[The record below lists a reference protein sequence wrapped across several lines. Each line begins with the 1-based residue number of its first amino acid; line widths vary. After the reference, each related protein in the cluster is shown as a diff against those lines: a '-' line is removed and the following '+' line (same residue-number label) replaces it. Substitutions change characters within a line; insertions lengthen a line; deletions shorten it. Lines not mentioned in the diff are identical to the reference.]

1 MQPFLPLNTPHN
13 ITPVISGSPNNTL
26 KTTQPVSPIVIDQ
39 NAKTPT
45 DFSEIFPVTGGVGVD
60 FNRERYP
67 DLTTGY
73 FTGDIESLYESK
85 QSFLKKS
92 VNALGQFG
100 LITGASFLN
109 TVAEPFIQ
117 ASSIVGDTSNSY
129 DNWFTKL
136 THDALAKGQDWMPI
150 YKKNENS
157 FLDSA
162 SNTVWQTVPQ
172 VGFSIGTMAGILAVD
187 AAMTAVAPESM
198 GTSLAAAVSTT
209 SRGLKRLTAMY
220 RENKKFG
227 QFLNALK
234 TDVVTVNAAKGLYL
248 NSVASSMEAGV
259 EAYGIKDELIK
270 KGITDED
277 VIHKAAMQDFWINKA
292 ILSITNI
299 PMLGMFT
306 KYNKVATKGLY
317 NKLNKFLFDSD
328 PTITAKSAKDLLK
341 GNLSVNKA
349 KLSAKLFNN
358 FIVSGTSESFE
369 EFSQTLASES
379 ILSAYGS
386 NPQAYYGMGSIL
398 QDMVKKAPAFAKDRQ
413 GIDAIASGFIMGALM
428 GGGRIGI
435 NKVAGAI
442 AGDLKYE
449 IDPTKI
455 TESSK
460 FKKLGKY
467 LFDST
472 ANTEQRL
479 TQQVERIKDSIK
491 RNPNQFDNAV
501 KENIANLSKEF
512 NYIENNLRRK
522 FDSKIVDLNEQLSNP
537 DITQEQKKELESQ
550 IELLNTNKESALQSI
565 IENEEVSSLLGETN
579 NLEYL
584 TEVKKQ
590 LDTLNTTYNK
600 ADDGKITFNTDI
612 IDTLLETS
620 LAKESSN
627 MMAQFLDA
635 GLKLDSFL
643 RDANTN
649 EESRNNLKLNSLSVL
664 TSLKANYID
673 FLHTNGLDATTP
685 FRIEGLAM
693 LNEEGKKQMGLPDD
707 LSIETINNN
716 LTEFLDV
723 YSTHHNTALN
733 DAKNKKVTFPDSYNE
748 GVYNE
753 AGELTYEGVLAE
765 GESITY
771 EDENGKS
778 ITVTGEKGGN
788 TPKPKVSKVYTK
800 DTGQAAAVEAFVK
813 KEYARAIARNVLLM
827 NFYSDSL
834 EELQS
839 MFGENHAYLDLEV
852 FKYATAKQ
860 LPATRVEIETLQ
872 SELDILKE
880 GNSSEK
886 LIKERI
892 KYIED
897 KIKLLNEIVDKFEKD
912 KVKGQFRYRGD
923 NIATDLNKLVFELML
938 LEHNFNY
945 KNSEFKIDYKGI
957 KVFEKELLG
966 DINDIIK
973 LIQTKEELFA
983 VYKAMLNK
991 NDLTDFYK
999 FIMAKRQEE
1008 AIARYMATEQYQK
1021 RLEFESL
1028 FESMGMSLPKDDKIE
1043 KLKTK
1048 LEDDPFSEIRLD
1060 ILATEE
1066 ATSADTTSPASN
1078 VPGTPDA
1085 PEEKTNEE
1093 VEDKTEINQEAI
1105 DEVKEA
1111 LKDFK
1116 KYEIFEEDFIKD
1128 SNESIILSDNKI
1140 TEFSEILTED
1150 GDSILLFNDK
1160 DHQYYTLERE
1170 NGKLIVKKDII
1181 SRSKFENDAKGKEDT
1196 PVNSIATNIGN
1207 ELDTLNRIIYGN
1219 NNPIDTKNE
1228 TALNEEV
1235 ERIKNEAGA
1244 INPKYTNSFIQTLIE
1259 LKEQFREENNVY
1271 EFITDPLIFK
1281 DKYKLKDNLS
1291 IGFSPDLLVI
1301 TNDGKLIV
1309 HEFKSSKNSYESNKN
1324 SYQSQLLV
1332 YQAIINDL
1340 LSQNVNTNG
1349 ENSKVVF
1356 VNTSGNFNT
1365 QDAGVREIP
1374 SNLNAKAH
1382 LNKLKQDYNNNISK
1396 ENEEVLSLF
1405 EDGSFEVLQFKP
1417 TTKTT
1422 TQSKIEAKKADIERR
1437 RQEEI
1442 SNIGIKQKAANFEKL
1457 REAKNPEEQL
1467 NAINTIERNVLEGL
1481 QLSDS
1486 EKREIQTVKDKL
1498 AMEGYENVD
1507 LLGMTHHKES
1517 NNVAISAI
1525 ADDTLEDDIQII
1537 TKIKKPQI
1545 NKDGRVIQTAQYEVT
1560 VGTKKGGLTKEE
1572 WLKEQSKKE
1581 TRADKI
1587 NAKYDAELQSLESK
1601 QTPLQPTEESK
1612 QESLP
1617 VVSDNDKI
1625 FNKLDKAGKK
1635 KVLEAIQDLISD
1647 NNKFQLKSFINS
1659 DGLETIL
1666 ILKDGFYHDIANQ
1679 KRYSEESLKEFSL
1692 IDYNLQK
1699 DNLNKVIEKML
1710 EDLDKDVDV
1719 NFTTEK
1725 TTNSETGLEDYS
1737 SFAKDGKSYIY
1748 LNSVILSLP
1757 EIVNEESAHTIQD
1770 TEVASILD
1778 LDFITMEDFAALLNN
1793 TSNDKDNFK
1802 IENC

>member
-234 TDVVTVNAAKGLYL
+234 TDAVTVNAAKGLYL

-277 VIHKAAMQDFWINKA
+277 VIHKAAMQDFWMNKA

-299 PMLGMFT
+299 PMLEMFT

-413 GIDAIASGFIMGALM
+413 GIDAIASGFIMGAMM

-435 NKVAGAI
+435 NKAAGAI

-565 IENEEVSSLLGETN
+565 IENENVSSLLGETN

-788 TPKPKVSKVYTK
+788 TPKPKVSKDYTK

-945 KNSEFKIDYKGI
+945 KNSEFRIDYKGI

-1078 VPGTPDA
+1078 IPGTPDA
-1085 PEEKTNEE
+1085 PEEKTNEKTVDKPVQSNLLS
-1093 VEDKTEINQEAI
+1093 VEEFEKNIG
-1105 DEVKEA
+1105 
-1111 LKDFK
+1111 DFK
-1116 KYEIFEEDFIKD
+1116 TKHSKITISKTDLNDITVNSKFPESVTKFFVDNPTLNEVSIFED
-1128 SNESIILSDNKI
+1128 STHLYF
-1140 TEFSEILTED
+1140 T
-1150 GDSILLFNDK
+1150 
-1160 DHQYYTLERE
+1160 
-1170 NGKLIVKKDII
+1170 VKKNNTGNLELVDNIV
-1181 SRSKFENDAKGKEDT
+1181 SRSKFQKSENILDDPERTINPIVVERGNTFDSFHRDLYSNINASKEELEVIIKDHE
-1196 PVNSIATNIGN
+1196 VNLKKYVKEENFEAFKTSVFNTFNN
-1207 ELDTLNRIIYGN
+1207 LKESLDTIYGKN
-1219 NNPIDTKNE
+1219 NYV
-1228 TALNEEV
+1228 A
-1235 ERIKNEAGA
+1235 
-1244 INPKYTNSFIQTLIE
+1244 
-1259 LKEQFREENNVY
+1259 
-1271 EFITDPLIFK
+1271 ITDDLVFK
-1281 DKYKLKDNLS
+1281 DNIKLSDGKY
-1291 IGFSPDLLVI
+1291 IGFSPDLVVI
-1301 TNDGKLIV
+1301 ANTEDGVEITA
-1309 HEFKSSKNSYESNKN
+1309 HEFKTSNNSYSINQDSYADQLAIYQKVINNLYREGVNKDLSN
-1324 SYQSQLLV
+1324 S
-1332 YQAIINDL
+1332 
-1340 LSQNVNTNG
+1340 
-1349 ENSKVVF
+1349 VVIF
-1356 VNTSGNFNT
+1356 T
-1365 QDAGVREIP
+1365 
-1374 SNLNAKAH
+1374 K
-1382 LNKLKQDYNNNISK
+1382 LNKEEYESEEKGDVSKDIDFVYNTAKKAYK
-1396 ENEEVLSLF
+1396 EKNKVSINETIDNLF
-1405 EDGSFEVLQFKP
+1405 IKP
-1417 TTKTT
+1417 TTEAT
-1422 TQSKIEAKKADIERR
+1422 TQSEIDAKKAEIERR

-1442 SNIGIKQKAANFEKL
+1442 NNIGIKQKTANFEKL
-1457 REAKNPEEQL
+1457 REAKTPEEKL
-1467 NAINTIERNVLEGL
+1467 NAINTIERNVLEGM

-1486 EKREIQTVKDKL
+1486 EKREIQRVKDKL
-1498 AMEGYENVD
+1498 AMEGYETVD
-1507 LLGMTHHKES
+1507 LLGMDYHDGMK
-1517 NNVAISAI
+1517 VI
-1525 ADDTLEDDIQII
+1525 AVGSDVDENLAEGEEII
-1537 TKIKKPQI
+1537 TEIDSPQI
-1545 NKDGRVIQTAQYEVT
+1545 NKDGRIIQAAKIKTIK
-1560 VGTKKGGLTKEE
+1560 GNKKDGLTKEE

-1581 TRADKI
+1581 TRVDKI
-1587 NAKYDAELQSLESK
+1587 NAKYDTELQSLESK

-1612 QESLP
+1612 QIDLILEDIQIPFNNFETSKKLDYISGVLDMLKDVNSKVYFYT
-1617 VVSDNDKI
+1617 VVIRGSSYNKMIVNFNDKFYDI
-1625 FNKLDKAGKK
+1625 TNGGELTAINNIDINKAVKLKDNII
-1635 KVLEAIQDLISD
+1635 KVFENIISD
-1647 NNKFQLKSFINS
+1647 VDLSDFNFTYDKSRVSNNKMYLSLNSTLEFSPSIILEEIIHKKQKETEQSDLVDLADEANDSIFDDMLETSFTFDSFI
-1659 DGLETIL
+1659 ET
-1666 ILKDGFYHDIANQ
+1666 LKDIS
-1679 KRYSEESLKEFSL
+1679 K
-1692 IDYNLQK
+1692 K
-1699 DNLNKVIEKML
+1699 D
-1710 EDLDKDVDV
+1710 
-1719 NFTTEK
+1719 
-1725 TTNSETGLEDYS
+1725 
-1737 SFAKDGKSYIY
+1737 
-1748 LNSVILSLP
+1748 
-1757 EIVNEESAHTIQD
+1757 
-1770 TEVASILD
+1770 
-1778 LDFITMEDFAALLNN
+1778 
-1793 TSNDKDNFK
+1793 
-1802 IENC
+1802 C

>member
-172 VGFSIGTMAGILAVD
+172 VGFSIGTMAGIFAVD
-187 AAMTAVAPESM
+187 AAMTAIAPESM
-198 GTSLAAAVSTT
+198 GTSLAAGVSTT
-209 SRGLKRLTAMY
+209 AKGLKRISEIW
-220 RENKKFG
+220 RNNKKFG

-234 TDVVTVNAAKGLYL
+234 TDAVTVNAAKGLYL

-358 FIVSGTSESFE
+358 FIVSGTAESFE

-398 QDMVKKAPAFAKDRQ
+398 QDMAKKAPGFAKDRQ
-413 GIDAIASGFIMGALM
+413 GIDAIASGFIMGAMM

-435 NKVAGAI
+435 NKAAGAI

-522 FDSKIVDLNEQLSNP
+522 FNSKIVDLNEQLSNP
-537 DITQEQKKELESQ
+537 DITQEQKQELESQ
-550 IELLNTNKESALQSI
+550 IKLLNTNKESALQSI

-643 RDANTN
+643 RDSNTN

-788 TPKPKVSKVYTK
+788 TPKPKVSKVFTK

-860 LPATRVEIETLQ
+860 LPATRLEIETLQ

-897 KIKLLNEIVDKFEKD
+897 KIKLLNEIVEEFEKG
-912 KVKGQFRYRGD
+912 KSKEKFRYKGID
-923 NIATDLNKLVFELML
+923 QATNLNKLVFELML

-1008 AIARYMATEQYQK
+1008 AAARYMATLQYQ
-1021 RLEFESL
+1021 LAEAF
-1028 FESMGMSLPKDDKIE
+1028 GVKDDGVE

-1085 PEEKTNEE
+1085 PEEKTNEKTVDKPVQSNLLS
-1093 VEDKTEINQEAI
+1093 VEEFEKNTN
-1105 DEVKEA
+1105 
-1111 LKDFK
+1111 DFK
-1116 KYEIFEEDFIKD
+1116 TKHSKITISKTDLNDITVNSKFPESVTKFFVDNPTLNEVSIFED
-1128 SNESIILSDNKI
+1128 STHLYF
-1140 TEFSEILTED
+1140 T
-1150 GDSILLFNDK
+1150 
-1160 DHQYYTLERE
+1160 
-1170 NGKLIVKKDII
+1170 VKKNNKGNLELVDNIV
-1181 SRSKFENDAKGKEDT
+1181 SRSKFQKSENILDDPERTINPIVVERGNTFDSFHRDLYSNINASNEELEVIIKDHEVNLKKYVKEENFEAFKT
-1196 PVNSIATNIGN
+1196 SVFNTFNNLKES
-1207 ELDTLNRIIYGN
+1207 LDTIYGKN
-1219 NNPIDTKNE
+1219 NYV
-1228 TALNEEV
+1228 A
-1235 ERIKNEAGA
+1235 
-1244 INPKYTNSFIQTLIE
+1244 
-1259 LKEQFREENNVY
+1259 
-1271 EFITDPLIFK
+1271 ITDDLVFK
-1281 DKYKLKDNLS
+1281 DNIKLSDGKH
-1291 IGFSPDLLVI
+1291 IGFSPDLVVI
-1301 TNDGKLIV
+1301 ANTEDGVEITA
-1309 HEFKSSKNSYESNKN
+1309 HEFKTSNNSYSINQDSYADQLAIYQKVINNLYREGVNKDLSN
-1324 SYQSQLLV
+1324 S
-1332 YQAIINDL
+1332 
-1340 LSQNVNTNG
+1340 
-1349 ENSKVVF
+1349 VVIF
-1356 VNTSGNFNT
+1356 T
-1365 QDAGVREIP
+1365 
-1374 SNLNAKAH
+1374 K
-1382 LNKLKQDYNNNISK
+1382 LNKEEYESEEKGDVSKDIDFVYNTAKKAYEEKNKVSI
-1396 ENEEVLSLF
+1396 NETIDNLF
-1405 EDGSFEVLQFKP
+1405 TKP
-1417 TTKTT
+1417 TTETT
-1422 TQSKIEAKKADIERR
+1422 TQSEIEAKKAEIEKLNESKELHIDLYRDFTVNNLNEKLVKESLSTNAL
-1437 RQEEI
+1437 EEEK
-1442 SNIGIKQKAANFEKL
+1442 NKWNTEEAAQKAIDDE
-1457 REAKNPEEQL
+1457 
-1467 NAINTIERNVLEGL
+1467 IE
-1481 QLSDS
+1481 S
-1486 EKREIQTVKDKL
+1486 
-1498 AMEGYENVD
+1498 
-1507 LLGMTHHKES
+1507 
-1517 NNVAISAI
+1517 ISAKI
-1525 ADDTLEDDIQII
+1525 EYWINKGLSADEI
-1537 TKIKKPQI
+1537 IKKIMPPLTYIGNPLRFMSVSGKQRII
-1545 NKDGRVIQTAQYEVT
+1545 NFIKAKVEGKVDFTLQEAHKT
-1560 VGTKKGGLTKEE
+1560 
-1572 WLKEQSKKE
+1572 S
-1581 TRADKI
+1581 DKQI
-1587 NAKYDAELQSLESK
+1587 NAKYDAEISQKQAELQALESK
-1601 QTPLQPTEESK
+1601 QTTLPTTEESK
-1612 QESLP
+1612 QIDLILEDVQIPFNNFETNKKLDYISGVLDMLKD
-1617 VVSDNDKI
+1617 VNSKVYFYTVVIGGSSYNKMIVNFNDKFYDITNGVQLTDINNIDINKAVKLKDNIIKVFENIISDVDLSDFNFTYDKSRVSDNKMYLSLNSTLEFSPSIILEEIIHKKQKETEQSDLVDLADEANDSI
-1625 FNKLDKAGKK
+1625 FDDM
-1635 KVLEAIQDLISD
+1635 LETNFTFD
-1647 NNKFQLKSFINS
+1647 SFI
-1659 DGLETIL
+1659 ET
-1666 ILKDGFYHDIANQ
+1666 LKDIS
-1679 KRYSEESLKEFSL
+1679 K
-1692 IDYNLQK
+1692 K
-1699 DNLNKVIEKML
+1699 DC
-1710 EDLDKDVDV
+1710 V
-1719 NFTTEK
+1719 N
-1725 TTNSETGLEDYS
+1725 
-1737 SFAKDGKSYIY
+1737 
-1748 LNSVILSLP
+1748 
-1757 EIVNEESAHTIQD
+1757 
-1770 TEVASILD
+1770 
-1778 LDFITMEDFAALLNN
+1778 
-1793 TSNDKDNFK
+1793 
-1802 IENC
+1802 

>member
-234 TDVVTVNAAKGLYL
+234 TDAVTVNAAKGLYL

-565 IENEEVSSLLGETN
+565 IENENVSSLLGETN

-649 EESRNNLKLNSLSVL
+649 NTEAKNNLKLNSLSVL

-753 AGELTYEGVLAE
+753 AGELIYEGVLAE

-945 KNSEFKIDYKGI
+945 KNSEFRIDYKGI

-1028 FESMGMSLPKDDKIE
+1028 FESMGMSLPKDDRIE

-1093 VEDKTEINQEAI
+1093 IEDITEINQEAI

-1111 LKDFK
+1111 LKGFK

-1281 DKYKLKDNLS
+1281 DQDKLQDNLS

-1340 LSQNVNTNG
+1340 LRQNFNTNG

-1382 LNKLKQDYNNNISK
+1382 LDKLKQDYNNNISK

-1405 EDGSFEVLQFKP
+1405 EDGSFEMLL
-1417 TTKTT
+1417 
-1422 TQSKIEAKKADIERR
+1422 
-1437 RQEEI
+1437 
-1442 SNIGIKQKAANFEKL
+1442 NNEKDL
-1457 REAKNPEEQL
+1457 FT
-1467 NAINTIERNVLEGL
+1467 IN
-1481 QLSDS
+1481 
-1486 EKREIQTVKDKL
+1486 
-1498 AMEGYENVD
+1498 
-1507 LLGMTHHKES
+1507 
-1517 NNVAISAI
+1517 
-1525 ADDTLEDDIQII
+1525 
-1537 TKIKKPQI
+1537 
-1545 NKDGRVIQTAQYEVT
+1545 
-1560 VGTKKGGLTKEE
+1560 
-1572 WLKEQSKKE
+1572 
-1581 TRADKI
+1581 
-1587 NAKYDAELQSLESK
+1587 
-1601 QTPLQPTEESK
+1601 
-1612 QESLP
+1612 
-1617 VVSDNDKI
+1617 DNDKI

-1635 KVLEAIQDLISD
+1635 KVLESIQDLISD

-1710 EDLDKDVDV
+1710 EDLDKGVDV

>member
-234 TDVVTVNAAKGLYL
+234 TDAVTVNAAKGLYL

-1405 EDGSFEVLQFKP
+1405 EDGSFEMLLNN
-1417 TTKTT
+1417 
-1422 TQSKIEAKKADIERR
+1422 KKDL
-1437 RQEEI
+1437 
-1442 SNIGIKQKAANFEKL
+1442 F
-1457 REAKNPEEQL
+1457 
-1467 NAINTIERNVLEGL
+1467 TI
-1481 QLSDS
+1481 
-1486 EKREIQTVKDKL
+1486 
-1498 AMEGYENVD
+1498 
-1507 LLGMTHHKES
+1507 
-1517 NNVAISAI
+1517 
-1525 ADDTLEDDIQII
+1525 
-1537 TKIKKPQI
+1537 
-1545 NKDGRVIQTAQYEVT
+1545 
-1560 VGTKKGGLTKEE
+1560 
-1572 WLKEQSKKE
+1572 
-1581 TRADKI
+1581 
-1587 NAKYDAELQSLESK
+1587 
-1601 QTPLQPTEESK
+1601 
-1612 QESLP
+1612 
-1617 VVSDNDKI
+1617 SDNDKI

>member
-1 MQPFLPLNTPHN
+1 
-13 ITPVISGSPNNTL
+13 
-26 KTTQPVSPIVIDQ
+26 
-39 NAKTPT
+39 
-45 DFSEIFPVTGGVGVD
+45 
-60 FNRERYP
+60 
-67 DLTTGY
+67 
-73 FTGDIESLYESK
+73 
-85 QSFLKKS
+85 
-92 VNALGQFG
+92 
-100 LITGASFLN
+100 
-109 TVAEPFIQ
+109 
-117 ASSIVGDTSNSY
+117 
-129 DNWFTKL
+129 
-136 THDALAKGQDWMPI
+136 
-150 YKKNENS
+150 
-157 FLDSA
+157 
-162 SNTVWQTVPQ
+162 
-172 VGFSIGTMAGILAVD
+172 
-187 AAMTAVAPESM
+187 
-198 GTSLAAAVSTT
+198 
-209 SRGLKRLTAMY
+209 
-220 RENKKFG
+220 
-227 QFLNALK
+227 
-234 TDVVTVNAAKGLYL
+234 
-248 NSVASSMEAGV
+248 
-259 EAYGIKDELIK
+259 
-270 KGITDED
+270 
-277 VIHKAAMQDFWINKA
+277 
-292 ILSITNI
+292 
-299 PMLGMFT
+299 
-306 KYNKVATKGLY
+306 
-317 NKLNKFLFDSD
+317 
-328 PTITAKSAKDLLK
+328 
-341 GNLSVNKA
+341 
-349 KLSAKLFNN
+349 
-358 FIVSGTSESFE
+358 
-369 EFSQTLASES
+369 
-379 ILSAYGS
+379 
-386 NPQAYYGMGSIL
+386 MGSIL

-1405 EDGSFEVLQFKP
+1405 EDGSFEMLLNN
-1417 TTKTT
+1417 
-1422 TQSKIEAKKADIERR
+1422 KKDL
-1437 RQEEI
+1437 
-1442 SNIGIKQKAANFEKL
+1442 F
-1457 REAKNPEEQL
+1457 
-1467 NAINTIERNVLEGL
+1467 TI
-1481 QLSDS
+1481 
-1486 EKREIQTVKDKL
+1486 
-1498 AMEGYENVD
+1498 
-1507 LLGMTHHKES
+1507 
-1517 NNVAISAI
+1517 
-1525 ADDTLEDDIQII
+1525 
-1537 TKIKKPQI
+1537 
-1545 NKDGRVIQTAQYEVT
+1545 
-1560 VGTKKGGLTKEE
+1560 
-1572 WLKEQSKKE
+1572 
-1581 TRADKI
+1581 
-1587 NAKYDAELQSLESK
+1587 
-1601 QTPLQPTEESK
+1601 
-1612 QESLP
+1612 
-1617 VVSDNDKI
+1617 SDNDKI